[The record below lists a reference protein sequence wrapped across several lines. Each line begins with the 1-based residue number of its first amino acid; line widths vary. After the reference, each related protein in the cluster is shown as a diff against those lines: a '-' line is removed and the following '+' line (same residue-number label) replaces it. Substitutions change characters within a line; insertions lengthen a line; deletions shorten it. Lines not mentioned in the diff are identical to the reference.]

1 MMQVQSDNE
10 QQTGSHFYC
19 RQEVKRLR
27 SRTWVLM
34 LSLKGQNTVPD
45 KSHRRSHDF
54 NRGSDKKMIHDLR
67 AFFFLPVVLCT
78 NMWGEASLSGWVKAD
93 RCFHKSFDEA
103 HIPSL
108 ASECR
113 LFFFFHQGWLSL
125 SRLCT
130 ENFCHLR
137 WKEKKHMFPERSS
150 VSSLSLSATEG
161 WSSLWHFSLSVFK
174 LSVFVSQLPTSN
186 TWLTETPREEIKEIK
201 EIIPD
206 QTKLKHDAVSVKQR
220 ETGRRVR
227 FYLSFFRSVWPLSSR
242 LGKTFQVNKTS
253 I

>member
-1 MMQVQSDNE
+1 
-10 QQTGSHFYC
+10 
-19 RQEVKRLR
+19 
-27 SRTWVLM
+27 M
-34 LSLKGQNTVPD
+34 LLLKGQNTVPD
-45 KSHRRSHDF
+45 KSHRWSYDF

-113 LFFFFHQGWLSL
+113 LFTFYFFHQGWLSL
-125 SRLCT
+125 SQLCT
-130 ENFCHLR
+130 KNFCHLT

-150 VSSLSLSATEG
+150 VSSLRLKAEAHSDIFLFLFSSWACLSDD
-161 WSSLWHFSLSVFK
+161 
-174 LSVFVSQLPTSN
+174 
-186 TWLTETPREEIKEIK
+186 TWITETPREEIKEIK

-206 QTKLKHDAVSVKQR
+206 QTKLKHDGVSAKQQ

-227 FYLSFFRSVWPLSSR
+227 FYLSFFSPYISR
-242 LGKTFQVNKTS
+242 VLPKCFRVSLASQQPS
-253 I
+253 W

>member
-1 MMQVQSDNE
+1 MTLIGALIKRWFMIYVLSSSCRSSCVQ
-10 QQTGSHFYC
+10 TC
-19 RQEVKRLR
+19 EVKLLSPAE
-27 SRTWVLM
+27 SRPTAAFTKALM
-34 LSLKGQNTVPD
+34 KLTFPLWLLNAG
-45 KSHRRSHDF
+45 
-54 NRGSDKKMIHDLR
+54 
-67 AFFFLPVVLCT
+67 
-78 NMWGEASLSGWVKAD
+78 
-93 RCFHKSFDEA
+93 
-103 HIPSL
+103 
-108 ASECR
+108 
-113 LFFFFHQGWLSL
+113 FFFFFFPPRLTFPFTTLHREFLSFNVK
-125 SRLCT
+125 R
-130 ENFCHLR
+130 
-137 WKEKKHMFPERSS
+137 EKAHVPGTLFSF
-150 VSSLSLSATEG
+150 LSATEG

-174 LSVFVSQLPTSN
+174 LSVFVSQLPTSD

>member
-1 MMQVQSDNE
+1 
-10 QQTGSHFYC
+10 
-19 RQEVKRLR
+19 
-27 SRTWVLM
+27 M

-67 AFFFLPVVLCT
+67 AFFFLPVVLRT

-113 LFFFFHQGWLSL
+113 LFFFFFFPPRLTLPFTTLHREFLSFNVKREKAHVPGTLFSFL
-125 SRLCT
+125 S
-130 ENFCHLR
+130 
-137 WKEKKHMFPERSS
+137 P
-150 VSSLSLSATEG
+150 AEG

-174 LSVFVSQLPTSN
+174 LSVFVSQLPTSD

>member
-1 MMQVQSDNE
+1 MTLIGALIKRWFMIYVLSSSCRSSCVQ
-10 QQTGSHFYC
+10 TC
-19 RQEVKRLR
+19 EVKLLSPAE
-27 SRTWVLM
+27 SRPTAAFTKALM
-34 LSLKGQNTVPD
+34 KLTFPLWLLNAG
-45 KSHRRSHDF
+45 
-54 NRGSDKKMIHDLR
+54 
-67 AFFFLPVVLCT
+67 
-78 NMWGEASLSGWVKAD
+78 
-93 RCFHKSFDEA
+93 
-103 HIPSL
+103 
-108 ASECR
+108 
-113 LFFFFHQGWLSL
+113 FFFFPPRLTFTFTTLHREFLSFNVKREKAHVPGTLFSFL
-125 SRLCT
+125 S
-130 ENFCHLR
+130 
-137 WKEKKHMFPERSS
+137 P
-150 VSSLSLSATEG
+150 AEG

>member
-1 MMQVQSDNE
+1 MTLIGALIKRWFMIYVLSSSCRSSCVQ
-10 QQTGSHFYC
+10 TC
-19 RQEVKRLR
+19 EVKLLSPAE
-27 SRTWVLM
+27 SRPTAAFTKALM
-34 LSLKGQNTVPD
+34 KLTFPLWLLNAG
-45 KSHRRSHDF
+45 
-54 NRGSDKKMIHDLR
+54 
-67 AFFFLPVVLCT
+67 
-78 NMWGEASLSGWVKAD
+78 
-93 RCFHKSFDEA
+93 
-103 HIPSL
+103 
-108 ASECR
+108 
-113 LFFFFHQGWLSL
+113 FFFFFFPPRLTFPFTTLHREFLSFNVKREKAHVPGTLFSFL
-125 SRLCT
+125 S
-130 ENFCHLR
+130 
-137 WKEKKHMFPERSS
+137 P
-150 VSSLSLSATEG
+150 AEG

-174 LSVFVSQLPTSN
+174 LSVFVSQLPTSD

>member
-1 MMQVQSDNE
+1 MTLIGALIKRWFMIYVLSSSCRSSCVQ
-10 QQTGSHFYC
+10 TC
-19 RQEVKRLR
+19 EVKLLSPAE
-27 SRTWVLM
+27 SRPTAAFTKALM
-34 LSLKGQNTVPD
+34 KLTFPLWLLNAG
-45 KSHRRSHDF
+45 
-54 NRGSDKKMIHDLR
+54 
-67 AFFFLPVVLCT
+67 
-78 NMWGEASLSGWVKAD
+78 
-93 RCFHKSFDEA
+93 
-103 HIPSL
+103 
-108 ASECR
+108 
-113 LFFFFHQGWLSL
+113 FFFFFFPPRLTFPFTTLHREFLSFNVKREKAHVPGTLFSFL
-125 SRLCT
+125 S
-130 ENFCHLR
+130 
-137 WKEKKHMFPERSS
+137 P
-150 VSSLSLSATEG
+150 AEG

>member
-1 MMQVQSDNE
+1 
-10 QQTGSHFYC
+10 
-19 RQEVKRLR
+19 
-27 SRTWVLM
+27 M

-45 KSHRRSHDF
+45 KSHRRSYDF

-113 LFFFFHQGWLSL
+113 LFFFFFFPPRLTFPFTTLHREFLSFNVK
-125 SRLCT
+125 R
-130 ENFCHLR
+130 
-137 WKEKKHMFPERSS
+137 EKAHVPGTLFSFL
-150 VSSLSLSATEG
+150 SLSLSG
-161 WSSLWHFSLSVFK
+161 WRLKLTVTFFSLCFQAERVC
-174 LSVFVSQLPTSN
+174 QPTSD